1 MKIHILMENTTLK
14 EELVAEHGLSILIE
28 HDNYRILL
36 DAGKTEAF
44 MDNALLMGLNLSDV
58 EYAVLS
64 HGHYDHSGGLGAWH
78 RANPN
83 RKIYAMR
90 GYDGEYYSAS
100 RGELHE
106 IGVPKE
112 VLTQCSGSVVQV
124 DGMKQLDKNVYMLG
138 HSHGRLTD
146 IGERAKLYVKRN
158 GELEPDD
165 FAHEGSLV
173 IRTDRGLAV
182 FNSCSHAGICNIL
195 DDVEDAF
202 PGEKVYAFV
211 GGLHMMSFAKGVE
224 GCIYSKEE
232 VAAMAERV
240 KASGVRAIYT
250 GHCTGSV
257 AVGMLKDELGDIVHA
272 ISTGMSPEI

>member
-1 MKIHILMENTTLK
+1 MKIHILMENTTHK
-14 EELVAEHGLSILIE
+14 EELAAEHGLSILIE
-28 HDNYRILL
+28 HDNHRILL
-36 DAGKTEAF
+36 DAGKTAAF
-44 MDNALLMGLNLSDV
+44 MENAGLMGLDLSDV

-64 HGHYDHSGGLGAWH
+64 HGHYDHSGGLGVWH
-78 RANPN
+78 SVNPD
-83 RKIYAMR
+83 RKIYAMK
-90 GYDGEYYSAS
+90 GYDGEHYSAS
-100 RGELHE
+100 RGEVHE

-112 VLTQCSGSVVQV
+112 VLAQCGGSVIQV

-138 HSHGRLTD
+138 HSHGKLAD

-173 IRTDRGLAV
+173 IRTGKGLVV

-195 DDVEDAF
+195 DDVEVAF

-224 GCIYSKEE
+224 GCIYSREE

-240 KASGVRAIYT
+240 KASGVSAIYT

-257 AVGMLKDELGDIVHA
+257 AVRMLEDELGDMVYA
-272 ISTGMSPEI
+272 ISTGMSLEI